1 MATHSYPDTG
11 RPIVVGVD
19 GTAGSLAALDLAA
32 GEAHRR
38 RLPLQLLTV
47 RSPGANF
54 PGLADTLRR
63 VCAEW
68 PGLTVTAR
76 TPPGDPAEVLLAASR
91 SATIVVVGRRD
102 SDSPPGPRS
111 VCAQVAAHSLCP
123 TILVPNDAPDST
135 DAPVMLGLGMS
146 PEDGAAIGFGFDEAA
161 LRGVPLLAV
170 HVWAGVPAAAVGA
183 ISPFAYDV
191 HRAESAAD
199 RMVAAELSG
208 WAEKYPDV
216 TVDRMPLYDAN
227 PVRTLLDASALA
239 GLVVIGA
246 RRYGRRSSQLLGQ
259 VARNLIQHAT
269 RPVAIVRP
277 THQW

>member
-1 MATHSYPDTG
+1 MATHGYPDTG

-19 GTAGSLAALDLAA
+19 DTHGSLAAIDLAA

-38 RLPLQLLTV
+38 RLPLRLLTARPGTDHPALAEPLRRV
-47 RSPGANF
+47 RAQW
-54 PGLADTLRR
+54 PGLA
-63 VCAEW
+63 
-68 PGLTVTAR
+68 VTAH

-111 VCAQVAAHSLCP
+111 VSAQVAAHSLCP
-123 TILVPNDAPDST
+123 TIVVPKDAADST
-135 DAPVMLGLGMS
+135 DAPVLLGIGMS
-146 PEDGAAIGFGFDEAA
+146 PEDGAAIGFGFDEAS
-161 LRGVPLLAV
+161 LRQVPLLAV
-170 HVWAGVPAAAVGA
+170 HVWSGVPAAAIGA

-191 HRAESAAD
+191 HRAQSSAD
-199 RMVAAELSG
+199 RMVAAELAG
-208 WAEKYPDV
+208 WDEKYPEV

-227 PVRTLLDASALA
+227 PARTLLDASALA

-246 RRYGRRSSQLLGQ
+246 RRHGRRSSQLLGSI
-259 VARNLIQHAT
+259 ARMLVQHAS